1 MADLLNKVGVG
12 LGAVGAGVN
21 AVSGLLGLGA
31 DGGQSKF
38 AVSKLVSKLGEL
50 NGLQKTSLYL
60 VEMSVPEC
68 LSGEY
73 GASDME
79 TMMFLCNSAILPGRT
94 FAPIEYNPHGYGFRA
109 NRAGEPRVNDFTCT
123 FFLDGKNFT
132 LKYFNQYL
140 NSMAYMDYSKNVD
153 STSLIELSKQW
164 KDLELAG
171 TATINETSTK
181 TLNTAGDGV
190 SYSASFATSAS
201 LAAIKFENL
210 PNTVTQA
217 ALIGT
222 GSLYL
227 SGSTTDGRG
236 QFLCVFTG

>member
-79 TMMFLCNSAILPGRT
+79 TMTFLCNMAVLPGRT
-94 FAPIEYNPHGYGFRA
+94 FAPFLSLTITSSSFTKLTAYFR
-109 NRAGEPRVNDFTCT
+109 
-123 FFLDGKNFT
+123 
-132 LKYFNQYL
+132 YL
-140 NSMAYMDYSKNVD
+140 NTCNPF
-153 STSLIELSKQW
+153 
-164 KDLELAG
+164 
-171 TATINETSTK
+171 
-181 TLNTAGDGV
+181 GV
-190 SYSASFATSAS
+190 HSF
-201 LAAIKFENL
+201 IIFGHF
-210 PNTVTQA
+210 
-217 ALIGT
+217 II
-222 GSLYL
+222 
-227 SGSTTDGRG
+227 TDWVW
-236 QFLCVFTG
+236 FW